1 MGQPALKKSTAYYYP
16 FLVSVALSVLF
27 VTGHF
32 FDLSTKYIS
41 LYMIIE
47 FLGIFMSFS
56 IALILWYTYDYS
68 EGFLQIL
75 GSSFLTIGFLK
86 LFHALSFPGMPQLIT
101 INSESKTMLLWL
113 LSRLFESGALLLSS
127 LVVARDY
134 KISFPRWLSF
144 GIALTVSGITL
155 FGVSYGITFFTSF
168 PLSKNTLIQSIF
180 IVAIL
185 LTAMILFW
193 LGSKKPLEKNFIFL
207 ISGMIAGIFAEVA
220 LSYHSTPED
229 NFNLLGHI
237 YKLVFYAF
245 TFHALFGH
253 TVRKPFHDREKMLNQ
268 TVSAISRALDRRD
281 KYTFNHSVRVA
292 EYACVIGGVMQADK
306 KFIDSLR
313 LSGLLH
319 DIGKIAIPD
328 CVLNKEGILT
338 EEERE
343 MIKLHT
349 LRGTEILEPVDQL
362 QLLRG
367 ISEHHERVDG
377 KGYPFGKTFNEISL
391 EARILAVADTF
402 DAITSNR
409 IYRPKKNKKEAIQIL
424 LHAADT
430 QLDRTVVNAFIDAD
444 KLGLIDPIM
453 EK

>member
-1 MGQPALKKSTAYYYP
+1 MAKFRYSINSFRNYP
-16 FLVSVALSVLF
+16 FWCFLWDN
-27 VTGHF
+27 F
-32 FDLSTKYIS
+32 FYLIS
-41 LYMIIE
+41 LIQKHIDSKHFYCCNT
-47 FLGIFMSFS
+47 FNGYDF
-56 IALILWYTYDYS
+56 ILAW
-68 EGFLQIL
+68 I
-75 GSSFLTIGFLK
+75 K
-86 LFHALSFPGMPQLIT
+86 
-101 INSESKTMLLWL
+101 
-113 LSRLFESGALLLSS
+113 
-127 LVVARDY
+127 
-134 KISFPRWLSF
+134 
-144 GIALTVSGITL
+144 
-155 FGVSYGITFFTSF
+155 
-168 PLSKNTLIQSIF
+168 
-180 IVAIL
+180 
-185 LTAMILFW
+185 
-193 LGSKKPLEKNFIFL
+193 KKPLEKNFIFL

-253 TVRKPFHDREKMLNQ
+253 TVCKPFHDLEKMLNQ

-328 CVLNKEGILT
+328 SVLNKEGTLT

-362 QLLRG
+362 HTA
-367 ISEHHERVDG
+367 E
-377 KGYPFGKTFNEISL
+377 GYI
-391 EARILAVADTF
+391 
-402 DAITSNR
+402 
-409 IYRPKKNKKEAIQIL
+409 
-424 LHAADT
+424 
-430 QLDRTVVNAFIDAD
+430 
-444 KLGLIDPIM
+444 
-453 EK
+453 